1 MGVIDHL
8 PTFSSS
14 FQQIRTELSN
24 LSFGITEARKIQN
37 KKLNR
42 YQDVNPYDH
51 SRIVLKNGP
60 CDYINASL
68 VDVSFNDF

>member
-1 MGVIDHL
+1 M
-8 PTFSSS
+8 
-14 FQQIRTELSN
+14 FQGIRSELSA
-24 LSFGITEARKIQN
+24 LSFEITEAKKAHN

-68 VDVSFNDF
+68 VPVSYMLPRYPFT